1 MAERDRR
8 VAVTGMGIVS
18 AIGCDLE
25 SVWQSLMAKRTGIA
39 RIASFDASDNKVDL
53 GAEIDDEELQP
64 RLAARKIRKKDR
76 MVALGLEATGQA
88 LEQAGLVGEPPY
100 DPQEIATLMGSGV
113 GSANSLDEGYQRFAA
128 RGARGMRP
136 TSVPTYMANSLSA
149 SISLHYRLTGTNQV
163 IVTACTSATNAIGQA
178 FRQIRDGYV
187 GAAVCGGSESCFD
200 PFYYGVW
207 NNLGVFSKIEDPEK
221 AYRPFDSARAGC
233 LLGEG
238 AGVLVLE
245 EWKRAAERGAEIL
258 AEIVGYGESSDASH
272 ITSPDVVGQARAI
285 RAALEDADVQP
296 EQIGYVNAH
305 GTATEANDVCE
316 SQSIR
321 EVFGDHADAVRVGA
335 NKSYFGHL
343 LGASGAVETIV
354 TALALRRGTLPPN
367 LNLDDPDPECRVGL
381 VGGEPEACETVY
393 AMKNSFGFGGGN
405 GVLVVRRA

>member
-178 FRQIRDGYV
+178 FRQIRD
-187 GAAVCGGSESCFD
+187 
-200 PFYYGVW
+200 
-207 NNLGVFSKIEDPEK
+207 
-221 AYRPFDSARAGC
+221 
-233 LLGEG
+233 
-238 AGVLVLE
+238 
-245 EWKRAAERGAEIL
+245 
-258 AEIVGYGESSDASH
+258 
-272 ITSPDVVGQARAI
+272 
-285 RAALEDADVQP
+285 
-296 EQIGYVNAH
+296 
-305 GTATEANDVCE
+305 
-316 SQSIR
+316 
-321 EVFGDHADAVRVGA
+321 
-335 NKSYFGHL
+335 
-343 LGASGAVETIV
+343 
-354 TALALRRGTLPPN
+354 
-367 LNLDDPDPECRVGL
+367 
-381 VGGEPEACETVY
+381 
-393 AMKNSFGFGGGN
+393 
-405 GVLVVRRA
+405 